1 MAAVA
6 PQWAANR
13 AKARREVLQND
24 VAEKHLRKYEAA
36 SVGRRTQGVFATGAS
51 ANTEVASGAALMRNR
66 ARQMVRDNA
75 LAANA
80 VRVIAHNT
88 VGKGIKAEIGARNK
102 TSEAAASAWWKQWA
116 ETTACDYDGVHNFY
130 GLQNLIIETVV
141 ESGSALAVRRRS
153 GSGNIPLQIQVL
165 EPDFLDTTKDSN
177 SNGKRI
183 IRGKQY
189 SDNGKLEGFWL
200 YSEHPGERGGALVLG
215 RSNFVPAADVAH
227 VYKIGRPGQVDGVT
241 WFAPVMNTLRDLMDT
256 RDAYQLRQKISAC
269 FTAFIYD
276 ADNSGGGTGGGDN
289 QVTEHMEPGRV
300 DVLPAG
306 KDIKFA
312 SPPGV
317 DGMSDFDKAQQITI
331 ASGLGVPYEALSGD
345 LRNVSFLSGRL
356 GWLAFYR
363 NIDAWRA
370 NMLVPMLCQPVFRW
384 FNEYAEINMAASGA
398 ADPQLMASWTPPD
411 RDLLDPDK
419 EIGALRDEM
428 RLGALPWGEMVR
440 MRGRDPDK
448 VLADF
453 KRWNKMFDDDELV
466 FDGDPRRVS
475 RAGNTNAANPAA
487 EEGGNEPDEGERLL
501 NEALARSL
509 SE

>member
-1 MAAVA
+1 M
-6 PQWAANR
+6 
-13 AKARREVLQND
+13 
-24 VAEKHLRKYEAA
+24 RKYEAA
-36 SVGRRTQGVFATGAS
+36 GTGRRVSNVLATGAS
-51 ANTEVASGAALMRNR
+51 ANTEVASGAAIMRNR
-66 ARQMVRDNA
+66 ARQLVRDNA

-88 VGKGIKAEIGARNK
+88 IGKGIKAEISARNQ
-102 TSEAAASAWWKQWA
+102 TTERAVSQWWKTWA
-116 ETTACDYDGVHNFY
+116 ETTACDYDGLHNLY
-130 GLQNLIIETVV
+130 GLQNLITETVV
-141 ESGSALAVRRRS
+141 ESGSALVVRRRS
-153 GSGNIPLQIQVL
+153 GAGMIPLQLQVL
-165 EPDFLDTTKDSN
+165 EPDFLDTTKDS
-177 SNGKRI
+177 SGGTGKRI

-189 SDNGKLEGFWL
+189 NDDGRLEGYWL
-200 YSEHPGERGGALVLG
+200 YSEHPGERGGALVMG
-215 RSNFVPAADVAH
+215 RSNFVKAEDVAH
-227 VYKIGRPGQVDGVT
+227 VYKIGRPGQSDGVT

-276 ADNSGGGTGGGDN
+276 ADNSGTGSGDN
-289 QVTEHMEPGRV
+289 SVTEHLEPGRV

-345 LRNVSFLSGRL
+345 LRNVSFLSGRM

-370 NMLVPMLCQPVFRW
+370 NMIIPMLCERVFAW
-384 FNEYAEINMAASGA
+384 FAEYAEVNLAAAGSS
-398 ADPQLMASWTPPD
+398 DPQLVARWTAPD

-428 RLGALPWGEMVR
+428 RIGALPWGEMVR

-453 KRWNKMFDDDELV
+453 KRWNKMFDEDELV

-487 EEGGNEPDEGERLL
+487 ETDENEEPDESERAL
-501 NEALARSL
+501 NLALARSL
-509 SE
+509 GMNE